1 MDQVRLISSTV
12 LSLRKKAGL
21 RVRLP
26 LANLTVVTTD
36 TQALAGFEGIL
47 RDELNVKAVTLVEQQ
62 PDSAES
68 YGITPKLTVNARAA
82 GPRLGKQ
89 VQQVIKAARTGD
101 WSESGGVVTA
111 GGIEL
116 VAGEY
121 AESVLNTSALALLA
135 GGGFVLLETSTT
147 PELEAEGLA
156 RDLIRAV
163 QDTRKSA
170 GFEVSDRIR
179 LDVVFLGD
187 ADAAT
192 FALATAV
199 DVAGETLATR
209 FATHVSS
216 SVDAGALAA
225 GTPAEWLPGLT
236 GTPVEHYVSF
246 KANHYANSA
255 PVIVAVARDKG
266 TINV

>member
-1 MDQVRLISSTV
+1 
-12 LSLRKKAGL
+12 
-21 RVRLP
+21 VRLP
-26 LANLTVVTTD
+26 LANLTVVTTN

-47 RDELNVKAVTLVEQQ
+47 RDELNVKTVTLVEQA
-62 PDSAES
+62 PGSAES
-68 YGITPKLTVNARAA
+68 YGITSKLTVNARAA

-101 WSESGGVVTA
+101 WSETDGVVTA
-111 GGIEL
+111 GGIDL
-116 VAGEY
+116 IAGEY
-121 AESVLNTSALALLA
+121 DLELQAASTAADAESVLNTSALALLA
-135 GGGFVLLETSTT
+135 GGGFVLLETATT

-179 LDVVFLGD
+179 LDVVFFD
-187 ADAAT
+187 EADAAT
-192 FALATAV
+192 FA
-199 DVAGETLATR
+199 
-209 FATHVSS
+209 HSSS
-216 SVDAGALAA
+216 SVSHAGIST

-236 GTPVEHYVSF
+236 GTPVEHYVRF
-246 KANHYANSA
+246 EANHYANTA
-255 PVIVAVARDKG
+255 PVIIAVARDKG